1 MDLFYYLFG
10 ILRIYCDFC
19 CITNSNNKN
28 MRSKF
33 KWIFSLLL
41 AMSMQFVFAQEK
53 TVTGT
58 VTDESGAVPGVN
70 VIISGTKS
78 GTQTGF
84 DGKYAIKA
92 KQGDVLIFSF
102 LGMVTKS
109 VIVGAGSVLDVKL
122 EQGGKSLEEVV
133 ITGYA
138 TVAKKKSNIA
148 QSKVSAATIENRPNA
163 SIIQTL
169 SGQVAGLD
177 ISTNSG
183 QPGANSRVVL
193 RGANSISGSV
203 EPLFLLDG
211 IPINADNFRSMNPNE
226 IESVTTLKDAGAT
239 AIYGNR
245 GANGVVYIKSKSG
258 VKNSGLQVNYTAIT
272 GFSSLQIKNRKG
284 YNLFESS
291 QDLLRFER
299 DAGFGRGAG
308 AALGPVFPSNG
319 TPAVPLTDAQIAA
332 QPNTDWL
339 DFFLGTGIT
348 NNHTLTFSNGSE
360 NSSSFTSLGYF
371 KQEGILRNSD
381 LQRFN
386 LRNNVTGTSKNQKLT
401 YTTSLSANYSK
412 DNEPTSIGTTGANQ
426 NPFFGA
432 YNSLPYLTPKDNPG
446 SAILAQSFILGYAP
460 FYSIDKLSTSVALEE
475 ETKIIAGFTASYK
488 LTKDLTATVNSGVD
502 YEHVTFLDFQD
513 PFSRNEIRFNPGV
526 DGTQSQQ
533 SLRRF
538 SFNNTTSL
546 AYNKTLE
553 KHTFGAS
560 AYLEYNKNH
569 LRTFGYTQNGL
580 DPKTLSPGDGSGF
593 IRDNGLNDLF
603 VPTVNADVV
612 DTGLFSYF
620 GTLNYDFDSRFG
632 VTGTI
637 RRDASSRF
645 AKSNRWGTFWSVAG
659 FWNISDE
666 SFIKGSVFNILK
678 LRASY
683 GTTGNQNIIATGAA
697 QQAFVGPDLTETF
710 FTTAN
715 GYGNVASIQRGQIGN
730 TSLKWEIV
738 NQANIGIDFGV
749 WNNRLRGAFDVY
761 YKQTEGLYQAKPQSY
776 VTGTNGS
783 IPSNTGSLYNRG
795 FDYELHYDPINKK
808 DLKLTLNFVGN
819 YNRSELADLPNTSGE
834 IIGTGRNGGV
844 LGERKLVRYAGVN
857 PANGNLLFL
866 DINDNVTENPNAD
879 RDAVWTGTTNNP
891 DFLGSFGFNLEYKGF
906 FLNTQFNFE
915 TGITR
920 FDFDYSSFI
929 DPVNIGQYNLSKD
942 ILRAW
947 TPDNRITDIPSIK
960 ATNLNVINGGL
971 TDRFIKKADFLRLRF
986 FQIGYNLSNDILR
999 NSGFRNVR
1007 IFGNAEN
1014 MFTWTE
1020 FRGYDPSSRSGSRE
1034 YPTPKIISIGLEIG
1048 F

>member
-1 MDLFYYLFG
+1 
-10 ILRIYCDFC
+10 
-19 CITNSNNKN
+19 

-33 KWIFSLLL
+33 KWILSLLL
-41 AMSMQFVFAQEK
+41 TLSMHFAFAQERII
-53 TVTGT
+53 TGAIS
-58 VTDESGAVPGVN
+58 DASGVLPGVN
-70 VIISGTKS
+70 ILIKGSKIGVQSTVDGTFS
-78 GTQTGF
+78 
-84 DGKYAIKA
+84 IKA
-92 KQGDVLIFSF
+92 KTGDTLVFSF
-102 LGMVTKS
+102 VGMETKAVVVS
-109 VIVGAGSVLDVKL
+109 SSNVLNVKL
-122 EQGGKSLEEVV
+122 EQSGKALQEVV
-133 ITGYA
+133 ITGYS
-138 TVAKKKSNIA
+138 TVSKKKSNIA
-148 QSKVSAATIENRPNA
+148 QVKVSAANIENRPNA
-163 SIIQTL
+163 SLIQTL

-193 RGANSISGSV
+193 RGANSIGGSV

-211 IPINADNFRSMNPNE
+211 IPINGDNFRSLNPNE

-245 GANGVVYIKSKSG
+245 GANGVVYIKTKSG
-258 VKNSGLQVNYTAIT
+258 VKNSGLQVSYTGIT
-272 GFSSLQIKNRKG
+272 GFSSLQVNNKRG
-284 YNLFESS
+284 YNLFENS

-299 DAGFGRGAG
+299 TSGFGRGAG
-308 AALGPVFPSNG
+308 AALGPVFPANG
-319 TPAVPLTDAQIAA
+319 APAVPLTDAQIAS
-332 QPNTDWL
+332 QSNTDWL
-339 DFFLGTGIT
+339 KFFLGTGIT
-348 NNHTLTFSNGSE
+348 HNHTLTFSNGGE

-386 LRNNVTGTSKNQKLT
+386 LRNNISGSSVNKKLT
-401 YTTSLSANYSK
+401 YTTSLSVNYSK
-412 DNEPTSIGTTGANQ
+412 DNEPTSIGTDGANQ
-426 NPFFGA
+426 NPLFGA
-432 YNSLPYLTPKDNPG
+432 FNSLPYLTPNDNPG

-460 FYSIDKLSTSVALEE
+460 FYTIDKLSTSVALEE
-475 ETKIIAGFTASYK
+475 EAKIIAGFTASYK
-488 LTKDLTATVNSGVD
+488 FTKDLTATVNSGLD
-502 YEHVTFLDFQD
+502 YEHVTFLDFQN
-513 PFSRNEIRFNPGV
+513 PFSRNEIRFSPGV
-526 DGTQSQQ
+526 DGTQSQY

-538 SFNNTTSL
+538 TFNNTTSL

-560 AYLEYNKNH
+560 AYVEYNKNH

-593 IRDNGLNDLF
+593 IGDNGLNDLF
-603 VPTVNADVV
+603 VPTVNADVI

-632 VTGTI
+632 VNGTI

-645 AKSNRWGTFWSVAG
+645 AKTNRWGTFWSVAG
-659 FWNISDE
+659 FWNIADE

-678 LRASY
+678 LRGSY
-683 GTTGNQNIIATGAA
+683 GTTGNQNIIATGEAN
-697 QQAFVGPDLTETF
+697 QAFVGPDLPETF
-710 FTTAN
+710 FLTAN

-738 NQANIGIDFGV
+738 NQANVGIDFGV

-761 YKQTEGLYQAKPQSY
+761 YKQTEGLYQAKPQSF
-776 VTGTNGS
+776 VTGTNGA

-795 FDYELHYDPINKK
+795 FDYELHYDVVNKSDFK
-808 DLKLTLNFVGN
+808 FILNFVGN

-844 LGERKLVRYAGVN
+844 LRERKLVRYAGVN
-857 PANGNLLFL
+857 PANGNILYL
-866 DINDNVTENPNAD
+866 DVNNNVTERPNVD

-891 DFLGSFGFNLEYKGF
+891 DFLGSLGFNLDYKGF
-906 FLNTQFNFE
+906 FLTTQFNYE

-920 FDFDYSSFI
+920 FDFDYGSFI
-929 DPVNIGQYNLSKD
+929 NPLNIGQYNVSQDL
-942 ILRAW
+942 LRAW
-947 TPDNRITDIPSIK
+947 TPNNTITDIPSVK
-960 ATNLNVINGGL
+960 ATNLNVIGAGAS
-971 TDRFIKKADFLRLRF
+971 DRFVKKADFLRLRF
-986 FQIGYNLSNDILR
+986 LQLGYNLPNDALK
-999 NSGFRNVR
+999 NTGFRNVR

-1014 MFTWTE
+1014 LFTWTE
-1020 FRGYDPSSRSGSRE
+1020 FRGFDPSSRAGSRE